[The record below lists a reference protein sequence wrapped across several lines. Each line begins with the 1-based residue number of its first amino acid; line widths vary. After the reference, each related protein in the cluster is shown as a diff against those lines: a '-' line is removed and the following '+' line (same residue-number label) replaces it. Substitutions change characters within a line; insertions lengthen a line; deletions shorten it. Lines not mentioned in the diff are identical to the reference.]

1 MNTPYPFV
9 PDSKLAYVRR
19 IDPADL
25 PDAIRAQVP
34 QGAPVWA
41 LHDAKGA
48 VIALAETPK
57 LAILVAEQNDLS
69 AMSVH

>member
-1 MNTPYPFV
+1 MTRAHEIPLTNGAAA
-9 PDSKLAYVRR
+9 LGA
-19 IDPADL
+19 
-25 PDAIRAQVP
+25 AIRAQVP

-41 LHDAKGA
+41 LHDTKGA